1 MNELQ
6 ILLGDERKEG
16 PYLTACFDE
25 QAYQSSSSNQIA
37 EKLIQALA
45 QVLQTTHRFDSI
57 FYHMNRDYFHL
68 REESVMNWDFGSKN
82 KRHKLSISCI

>member
-25 QAYQSSSSNQIA
+25 QAYQSSSSCSNGLTWNQIA

-45 QVLQTTHRFDSI
+45 PVLHRFDSI

-68 REESVMNWDFGSKN
+68 REESVMNWDFGS
-82 KRHKLSISCI
+82 

>member
-37 EKLIQALA
+37 EKLIQAL
-45 QVLQTTHRFDSI
+45 
-57 FYHMNRDYFHL
+57 
-68 REESVMNWDFGSKN
+68 
-82 KRHKLSISCI
+82 ISTSFANHTSF

>member
-25 QAYQSSSSNQIA
+25 QARYISL
-37 EKLIQALA
+37 KVQALVKTA
-45 QVLQTTHRFDSI
+45 L
-57 FYHMNRDYFHL
+57 
-68 REESVMNWDFGSKN
+68 
-82 KRHKLSISCI
+82 SCISSLLNNVMAL

>member
-25 QAYQSSSSNQIA
+25 QAIDRYIPP
-37 EKLIQALA
+37 KVKAL
-45 QVLQTTHRFDSI
+45 VKWL
-57 FYHMNRDYFHL
+57 
-68 REESVMNWDFGSKN
+68 K
-82 KRHKLSISCI
+82 

>member
-1 MNELQ
+1 MYELQ

-25 QAYQSSSSNQIA
+25 QAYQSSSSCSNGLTWNQIA

-45 QVLQTTHRFDSI
+45 PVLH
-57 FYHMNRDYFHL
+57 
-68 REESVMNWDFGSKN
+68 
-82 KRHKLSISCI
+82 